1 MPITVYLMITVKFQS
16 PTQGP
21 LITVTIDDKWDS
33 DITRAFMAA
42 PGVQVLKEIA
52 AGTRAP
58 ELISSIVARR
68 LISKITFFAKAAP
81 YILPLICASDSSVRP
96 APLATNDPV
105 PMPDDVTVVTEAS
118 ASPELVRLAEDLAKQ
133 ITSSTVLHED
143 QKIFLNQLLDKV
155 RAGHLGLDRL
165 LENIWKILTDDLLNR
180 AERLGATIQQVVRG
194 DLCYA
199 RIQYDPANVELK
211 ELLSPLLHILLAIQ
225 YKIPDLPPLVE
236 ENNANVTVFIPTWKT
251 MVDLYHPHLVDIEWV
266 ARVLDAEEKIPFYE
280 AKRAPVR
287 IVVGRLHE
295 FLDDFG
301 RTVHP
306 LVFMM
311 FEIYHAL
318 SVSRL
323 APEKKIVLDILRGLL
338 STDKKYAESFLARM
352 LSLAMRLASPLSDRE
367 LADAIWEVLELDL
380 ALRAMKIGATVEISD
395 DIISISG
402 SVNDRALADLM
413 NPVLRAMHAVRK
425 KSMTVVRVNLAGK
438 KNTINLVRWSQF
450 KPRLNSLRGISWE
463 EYVESLRQDVDD
475 LGSRSSDGHPLA
487 TAWETVTGEL

>member
-1 MPITVYLMITVKFQS
+1 MITVKFQS

-21 LITVTIDDKWDS
+21 LITVAWGDEDGLGT
-33 DITRAFMAA
+33 TTAFMAA

-58 ELISSIVARR
+58 ELISAEVARR
-68 LISKITFFAKAAP
+68 LISRTTFFAKAAP
-81 YILPLICASDSSVRP
+81 YILPLICSGDTPVRL
-96 APLATNDPV
+96 APVATIDPV
-105 PMPDDVTVVTEAS
+105 PMPDDVTVVAESA

-133 ITSSTVLHED
+133 IESSTVLHED
-143 QKIFLNQLLDKV
+143 QKVFLSQLLDKV

-180 AERLGATIQQVVRG
+180 AEGLGATIQQVVRG
-194 DLCYA
+194 DLVYA
-199 RIQYDPANVELK
+199 RIQYDPAYVELK
-211 ELLSPLLHILLAIQ
+211 KLLSPLLHILLAIQ
-225 YKIPDLPPLVE
+225 YRIPDLPLLVE
-236 ENNANVTVFIPTWKT
+236 DNNTNVTVFLPTWKT

-266 ARVLDAEEKIPFYE
+266 ARVLDAEDKIPFYE

-287 IVVGRLHE
+287 IVMERLHE
-295 FLDDFG
+295 FLDDLG
-301 RTVHP
+301 TTVHP

-323 APEKKIVLDILRGLL
+323 APEKKIVLDILKGLI
-338 STDKKYAESFLARM
+338 STDTQYAESLLNRM
-352 LSLAMRLASPLSDRE
+352 LSLAMRLASPLSDRQ

-380 ALRAMKIGATVEISD
+380 ALRAMKIGATVEISE

-413 NPVLRAMHAVRK
+413 APVLRAMHAVRK
-425 KSMTVVRVNLAGK
+425 KSMTVVRVNQAGK
-438 KNTINLVRWSQF
+438 RSTFNLVRWSQF
-450 KPRLNSLRGISWE
+450 RTRLDSLHGISWE
-463 EYVESLRQDVDD
+463 DYVELLRQDVDD
-475 LGSRSSDGHPLA
+475 LNSRSGEGHPLA
-487 TAWETVTGEL
+487 TAWETISGTL